1 MPHSTVV
8 ITSDNLFRE
17 INAAFQKTYRDVV
30 GRSANLS
37 NCMRLG
43 VPSSKRTEY
52 FGYLESPPKL
62 SRLDRGES
70 VTEDAFKAIS
80 YSVENL
86 TWAASIGYYEDDLE
100 DMSTL
105 DLREHA
111 RQLARRAASLPEQ
124 VFFQI
129 LTGSSNPSL
138 LKSIPT
144 APDGAALFA
153 TTAGGSNR
161 FGVANGNLLTGSG
174 VASGAAVRGDFWSAI
189 EQAMLF
195 QDTAGEPLLE
205 PGVVDAGVTVVF
217 GAGNME
223 AFQQAFK
230 QTITLNSAGVSNT
243 ILEGYGG
250 NVTVWPTSR
259 ITDNDFYVFFGSDAL
274 QRPVFETMRQAPRL
288 FDEDRSN
295 SERARRQRIFSTIL
309 DMRSGF
315 GVNLPY
321 GAVKINN

>member
-8 ITSDNLFRE
+8 VTSDNLFRE

-30 GRSANLS
+30 GRSENLGK
-37 NCMRLG
+37 CMRLG

-70 VTEDAFKAIS
+70 VTEDAFRAIS

-129 LTGSSNPSL
+129 LTGSANPSL
-138 LKSIPT
+138 LKAIPT

-153 TTAGGSNR
+153 TTAAGSNR
-161 FGVANGNLLTGSG
+161 FGVSSGNLLTGSG
-174 VASGAAVRGDFWSAI
+174 VASGAAIRSDFWSAV
-189 EQAMLF
+189 EQAMQF

-205 PGVVDAGVTVVF
+205 TGVVDSGVTVVF

-223 AFQQAFK
+223 GFQQAFR
-230 QTITLNSAGVSNT
+230 QTRTLNSAAVTNT
-243 ILEGYGG
+243 ILEGYDG
-250 NVTVWPTSR
+250 NVTLWPTQR
-259 ITDNDFYVFFGSDAL
+259 ITDNDWFVFFGSDSI

-295 SERARRQRIFSTIL
+295 SERARRQRIFSTIMDL
-309 DMRSGF
+309 RSGF
-315 GVNLPY
+315 GINLPY
-321 GAVKINN
+321 GAIKLNN